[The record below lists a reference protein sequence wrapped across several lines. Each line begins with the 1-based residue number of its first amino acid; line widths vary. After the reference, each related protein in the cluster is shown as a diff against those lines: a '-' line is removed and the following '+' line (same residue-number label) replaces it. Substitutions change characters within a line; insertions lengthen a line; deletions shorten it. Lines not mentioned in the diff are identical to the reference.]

1 MLASNCIEVT
11 GGFAAQRERVL
22 DVITFCID
30 EMMPRKRT
38 LDIEVKL
45 WNCEKH
51 EKALG
56 QCLYVGDNVFQ
67 IDIDN
72 KQDLYNL
79 IVTTCHEMVHVKQY
93 SRRELTER
101 FPQSFWHGEL
111 FTDGRCY
118 PWELEAWDMQ
128 RPLAHKYIKERTDWS
143 IRDIKVLDKRS

>member
-1 MLASNCIEVT
+1 MLATNCIEVT

-45 WNCEKH
+45 WNCEKY

-56 QCLYVGDNVFQ
+56 QCLFVGDNVFQ
-67 IDIDN
+67 IDLDN